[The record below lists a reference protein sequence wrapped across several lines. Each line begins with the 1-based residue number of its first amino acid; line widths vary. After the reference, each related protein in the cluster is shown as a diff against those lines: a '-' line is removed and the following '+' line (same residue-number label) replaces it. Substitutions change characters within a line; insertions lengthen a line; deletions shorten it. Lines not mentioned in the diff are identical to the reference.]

1 MSFFKIIIMG
11 FGKMPTDCAGILL
24 TNNVPVHGIWETEKS
39 EFSPL
44 EGLSAR
50 LNIPFE
56 RPSRKEA
63 TALLDSLREPAV
75 VFSINN
81 NYLFPSQICEK
92 DNLRIINFHN
102 ALLPRYPGHGRVIPT
117 WVIFNGESR
126 HGVTWHLV
134 NAGIDAGDI
143 LCQGEFAI
151 SENDTAL
158 KVMMRAISLG
168 VDLFSR
174 HFQEVIGHRCEGRP
188 QGQVQRRVYRSR
200 DIPNNGHIDISWDFL
215 TMSRFLR
222 SMDYGHFKLL
232 PASKINLDGILYVV
246 TGYRIIAKN
255 THINNNN
262 NIQIAHSSEK
272 NGNEAR
278 FFYREGM
285 INLLLRREESYA

>member
-1 MSFFKIIIMG
+1 M
-11 FGKMPTDCAGILL
+11 
-24 TNNVPVHGIWETEKS
+24 
-39 EFSPL
+39 
-44 EGLSAR
+44 
-50 LNIPFE
+50 
-56 RPSRKEA
+56 
-63 TALLDSLREPAV
+63 
-75 VFSINN
+75 
-81 NYLFPSQICEK
+81 
-92 DNLRIINFHN
+92 
-102 ALLPRYPGHGRVIPT
+102 
-117 WVIFNGESR
+117 
-126 HGVTWHLV
+126 TWHLV

-151 SENDTAL
+151 SGNDTAL

-174 HFQEVIGHRCEGRP
+174 NFQEFIGHQCEGRA
-188 QGQVQRRVYRSR
+188 QGQMQRRVYRSR

-255 THINNNN
+255 THINNNK
-262 NIQIAHSSEK
+262 IQIERPSEK
-272 NGNEAR
+272 NGNKAR

-285 INLLLRREESYA
+285 INLLLRPEESYA